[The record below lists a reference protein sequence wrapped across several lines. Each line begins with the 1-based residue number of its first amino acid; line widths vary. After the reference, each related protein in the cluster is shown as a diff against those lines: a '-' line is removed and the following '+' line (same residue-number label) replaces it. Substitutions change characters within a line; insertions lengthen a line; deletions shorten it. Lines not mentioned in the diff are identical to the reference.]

1 MNTTSIFP
9 FSNLKTK
16 ISLFVL
22 WLVTI
27 SGIIGIWQGDA
38 AWFLSKT
45 PFNLLLCLL
54 LIFWNFPLKNG
65 WLSITIWSL
74 VYLLG
79 MGVELVGVNTGLLFG
94 DYQYGENLG
103 TKIGGVPLLIGV
115 NWVMLTFI
123 TGSIC
128 KRFIHNKWLVLICG
142 ALLMVALDFFIEDA
156 APIFDFWCW
165 EIGYPPLR
173 NFVDWFIVSFIMQA
187 MMINELHAEKHPYPI
202 NHFASQLLFFGF
214 FYVINSF

>member
-9 FSNLKTK
+9 FSDMKTK

-27 SGIIGIWQGDA
+27 SGIIGIWLGDS

-45 PFNLLLCLL
+45 PFNLLLSLV
-54 LIFWNFPLKNG
+54 LILWNFPIKNG
-65 WLSITIWSL
+65 WRSLTIWSF

-79 MGVELVGVNTGLLFG
+79 MGVELLGVNTGLLFG
-94 DYQYGENLG
+94 DYHYGENLG
-103 TKIGGVPLLIGV
+103 IKIGGVPLLIGV
-115 NWVMLTFI
+115 NWVVLTFI

-142 ALLMVALDFFIEDA
+142 ALLMVALDYFIEEN
-156 APIFDFWCW
+156 APRFDFWYW
-165 EIGYPPLR
+165 HIGFAPFR
-173 NFVDWFIVSFIMQA
+173 NFVDWFIVSIIMQA
-187 MMINELHAEKHPYPI
+187 IMFNELHTENHPLPI
-202 NHFASQLLFFGF
+202 HHFASQIVFFAF